1 MYKKGRKKIKRKKS
15 LKKENKSTGIIPVLI
30 VVALISLFSETMR
43 SIPVGAFNANFSNIS
58 YKVPKLNSDILE
70 KKYVNDSLKF
80 DYENTEKA
88 IIRKSLKTKDP
99 FDLDRAIKEKEE
111 ELIIAKI
118 IASNSIFDEEKL
130 KIEEVITKVKEA
142 VPEEEKTE
150 KNIIDVPKVEETIK
164 LAADTKAKSIT
175 INGEETL
182 IPGSSDKNITYMQI
196 LQNPNDLDLNLKYAK
211 QQSDVGNFKQTIA
224 TLERL
229 NMLYPDNLEIK
240 LYLLSV
246 LVSAD
251 SPNKALTV
259 IEEIK
264 NNEDVTAEDLE
275 VVNQI
280 EEEMKAR
287 GAPKRWYIAADFNLG
302 GIQNNNVNSVSKSRR
317 KLSSNALEEFNSAR
331 VDRTYTGTLGLT
343 AVRTL
348 TEKSS
353 LTILPSFTESRQDD
367 ETSDDFQSY
376 SLYLGFDT
384 MFKNQSLS
392 SNISFGKVDYDEDAD
407 SFSLAAG
414 LSGSFAVDRHSF
426 SYGYSFSDARGNM
439 NSSDTTAHNTNAIGH
454 GISLAYGIAIN
465 EIVSSETGLGFSV
478 SEAVDGTN
486 DTATY
491 DFSYR
496 FNFAFPWAYVSL
508 GEALSFNDYYHV
520 DTSVDQNRIRS
531 DYTNTFDIML
541 IKSLGEIFPALDPTN
556 SIELTISYEKLFSE
570 ANIINYDYI
579 SDSFSFGIA
588 KSVQLN
594 K

>member
-1 MYKKGRKKIKRKKS
+1 MGKKRIRKKKYSAKK
-15 LKKENKSTGIIPVLI
+15 NRSTGILPILFI
-30 VVALISLFSETMR
+30 VALLALFSETVR
-43 SIPVGAFNANFSNIS
+43 TIPVGAFSDNFSNIT
-58 YKVPKLNSDILE
+58 YEVPRLNSALLE
-70 KKYVNDSLKF
+70 DKLIQNNNKIKYKATKEEIIIKKKF
-80 DYENTEKA
+80 PNEDE
-88 IIRKSLKTKDP
+88 
-99 FDLDRAIKEKEE
+99 AIKKEE
-111 ELIIAKI
+111 EIIIAKI
-118 IASNSIFDEEKL
+118 INSDFSFNEKKVEIKEVEKKDIIVDTP
-130 KIEEVITKVKEA
+130 KI
-142 VPEEEKTE
+142 
-150 KNIIDVPKVEETIK
+150 EETIK
-164 LAADTKAKSIT
+164 LAAETKTKSIT
-175 INGEETL
+175 INGEKTL

-264 NNEDVTAEDLE
+264 TNEDVTAGDLATVSE
-275 VVNQI
+275 I

-287 GAPKRWYIAADFNLG
+287 GAPKLWYIAANIDLG
-302 GIQNNNVNSVSKSRR
+302 GIQNNNVNSVSKSRQ
-317 KLSSNALEEFNSAR
+317 KMSSNERETMASAMF
-331 VDRTYTGTLGLT
+331 DRTYTGALGLM

-348 TEKSS
+348 SETSS

-376 SLYLGFDT
+376 SLFLGYDT
-384 MFKNQSLS
+384 IFKNQSLS
-392 SNISFGKVDYDEDAD
+392 PYLSLGKTDYDDDAD
-407 SFSLAAG
+407 SFSIAAG
-414 LSGSFAVDRHSF
+414 ISGSFSVGDRHSF
-426 SYGYSFSDARGNM
+426 GYGYTFSDAKGNQ
-439 NSSDTTAHNTNAIGH
+439 NSSDTTAEDTNAIGH
-454 GISLAYGIAIN
+454 GITLSHGLAIN
-465 EIVSSETGLGFSV
+465 EIISAETGLGFSV

-486 DTATY
+486 DVATY

-496 FNFAFPWAYVSL
+496 FNFALPWAYISA

-520 DTSVDQNRIRS
+520 DTSTDSNRIRS

-541 IKSLGEIFPALDPTN
+541 IKALGEILPALDPN
-556 SIELTISYEKLFSE
+556 KEISLTLSYEKLFSE
-570 ANIINYDYI
+570 ANILNYDYI
-579 SDSFSFGIA
+579 SDSVSIGLS
-588 KSVQLN
+588 KSIQLN

>member
-15 LKKENKSTGIIPVLI
+15 LKRENKSTGILPVLF
-30 VVALISLFSETMR
+30 VVALIALFSETMR
-43 SIPVGAFNANFSNIS
+43 TIPVGAYSDNFLNIS
-58 YKVPKLNSDILE
+58 YKVPKLNSEIFE
-70 KKYVNDSLKF
+70 KKFLKNNNKIK
-80 DYENTEKA
+80 YENTKEQA
-88 IIRKSLKTKDP
+88 ALKVEEITNKDK
-99 FDLDRAIKEKEE
+99 LLKEE
-111 ELIIAKI
+111 EMIIAKI
-118 IASNSIFDEEKL
+118 VDTDFSFNEKR
-130 KIEEVITKVKEA
+130 IEIKETVK
-142 VPEEEKTE
+142 KDT
-150 KNIIDVPKVEETIK
+150 IIDAPKVEETIK
-164 LAADTKAKSIT
+164 LAADTKTKSIT

-275 VVNQI
+275 VVSQI

-317 KLSSNALEEFNSAR
+317 KLSSNAMEEFNSAR

-376 SLYLGFDT
+376 NLYLGFDT

-465 EIVSSETGLGFSV
+465 EIVSTETGLGFSV
-478 SEAVDGTN
+478 SEAVEGTN
-486 DTATY
+486 DVATY

-496 FNFAFPWAYVSL
+496 FNFAFPWAYVSV

-520 DTSVDQNRIRS
+520 DTSIDKNRIRS

-541 IKSLGEIFPALDPTN
+541 IKSLGEIFPALDPTS

-588 KSVQLN
+588 KSFHLN

>member
-15 LKKENKSTGIIPVLI
+15 LKRENKSTGILPVLF
-30 VVALISLFSETMR
+30 VVALIALFSETMR
-43 SIPVGAFNANFSNIS
+43 TIPVGAYSDNFLNIS
-58 YKVPKLNSDILE
+58 YKVPKLNSEIFE
-70 KKYVNDSLKF
+70 KKFLKNNNKIK
-80 DYENTEKA
+80 YENTKEQA
-88 IIRKSLKTKDP
+88 ALKVEEITNKDK
-99 FDLDRAIKEKEE
+99 LLKEE
-111 ELIIAKI
+111 EMIIAKI
-118 IASNSIFDEEKL
+118 VDTDFSFNEKR
-130 KIEEVITKVKEA
+130 IEIKETVK
-142 VPEEEKTE
+142 KDT
-150 KNIIDVPKVEETIK
+150 IIDAPKVEETIK
-164 LAADTKAKSIT
+164 LAADTKTKSIT

-275 VVNQI
+275 VVSQI

-317 KLSSNALEEFNSAR
+317 KLSSNAMEEFNSAR

-376 SLYLGFDT
+376 NLYLGFDT

-465 EIVSSETGLGFSV
+465 EIVSTETGLGFSV
-478 SEAVDGTN
+478 SEAVEGTN
-486 DTATY
+486 DVATY

-496 FNFAFPWAYVSL
+496 FNFAFPWAYVSV

-520 DTSVDQNRIRS
+520 DTSIDQNRIRS
-531 DYTNTFDIML
+531 DYTNTFDVML

-579 SDSFSFGIA
+579 SDSFSLGMA
-588 KSVQLN
+588 KSFQLN

>member
-1 MYKKGRKKIKRKKS
+1 MKKRRKLKVKKNS
-15 LKKENKSTGIIPVLI
+15 SAGILSILL

-43 SIPVGAFNANFSNIS
+43 SIPVGAYSENFSKIS
-58 YKVPKLNSDILE
+58 YKVPKLNSNILE
-70 KKYVNDSLKF
+70 KKYLKNNLKIKNNKTMIIEKVKESIIF
-80 DYENTEKA
+80 DE
-88 IIRKSLKTKDP
+88 
-99 FDLDRAIKEKEE
+99 FIKEE
-111 ELIIAKI
+111 ITIAKI
-118 IASNSIFDEEKL
+118 VDNDFSFNEQKVEIKEIIDKKET
-130 KIEEVITKVKEA
+130 TK
-142 VPEEEKTE
+142 TD
-150 KNIIDVPKVEETIK
+150 IIDVPKVEETIK
-164 LAADTKAKSIT
+164 LAAETKTKSIT

-264 NNEDVTAEDLE
+264 NNEDVTAEDLST
-275 VVNQI
+275 VNEI

-287 GAPKRWYIAADFNLG
+287 GAPKLWYIAANIDLG
-302 GIQNNNVNSVSKSRR
+302 GIQNNNVNSVSKTRLKMSSDSREPF
-317 KLSSNALEEFNSAR
+317 ASAM
-331 VDRTYTGTLGLT
+331 VDRTYTGGLGLM

-348 TEKSS
+348 SETSS

-367 ETSDDFQSY
+367 ENSDDFQGY
-376 SLYLGFDT
+376 SLFLGYDT
-384 MFKNQSLS
+384 IYKNQSLS
-392 SNISFGKVDYDEDAD
+392 PYLSLGKTDYDDDAD

-414 LSGSFAVDRHSF
+414 LSGSFSIGDRHSF
-426 SYGYSFSDARGNM
+426 GYGYSFSDAKGNQ
-439 NSSDTTAHNTNAIGH
+439 NSTDTTADDTNAIGH
-454 GISLAYGIAIN
+454 GISLSHGLAIN
-465 EIVSSETGLGFSV
+465 EIVSSEIGLGFSV

-486 DTATY
+486 DVATY

-496 FNFAFPWAYVSL
+496 FNFALPWAYISV

-520 DTSVDQNRIRS
+520 DTSVDSNRIRS
-531 DYTNTFDIML
+531 DYTNTFDIMA
-541 IKSLGEIFPALDPTN
+541 IKALGEIFPALDPN
-556 SIELTISYEKLFSE
+556 KEISLTISYEKLFSE

-579 SDSFSFGIA
+579 SDSVSFGLS
-588 KSVQLN
+588 KSIHLN

>member
-1 MYKKGRKKIKRKKS
+1 MGKKRIRRKKYSAKK
-15 LKKENKSTGIIPVLI
+15 NRSTGILPILFI
-30 VVALISLFSETMR
+30 VALLALFSETVR
-43 SIPVGAFNANFSNIS
+43 TIPVGAFSDNFSNIT
-58 YKVPKLNSDILE
+58 YEVPRLNSALLE
-70 KKYVNDSLKF
+70 DKLIQNNNKIKY
-80 DYENTEKA
+80 KA
-88 IIRKSLKTKDP
+88 TKEEIIIKTKFPNEDE
-99 FDLDRAIKEKEE
+99 AIKKEE
-111 ELIIAKI
+111 EIIIAKI
-118 IASNSIFDEEKL
+118 INSDFSFNEKKVEIKEVEKKDIIVDTP
-130 KIEEVITKVKEA
+130 KI
-142 VPEEEKTE
+142 
-150 KNIIDVPKVEETIK
+150 EETIK
-164 LAADTKAKSIT
+164 LAAETKTKSIT
-175 INGEETL
+175 INGEKTL

-264 NNEDVTAEDLE
+264 TNEDVTAEDLATVSE
-275 VVNQI
+275 I

-287 GAPKRWYIAADFNLG
+287 GAPKLWYIAANIDLG
-302 GIQNNNVNSVSKSRR
+302 GIQNNNVNSVSKSRQ
-317 KLSSNALEEFNSAR
+317 KMSSNERDTMASAMF
-331 VDRTYTGTLGLT
+331 DRTYTGALGLM

-348 TEKSS
+348 SETSS

-376 SLYLGFDT
+376 SLFLGYDT
-384 MFKNQSLS
+384 IFKNQSLS
-392 SNISFGKVDYDEDAD
+392 PYLSLGKTDYDEDAD

-414 LSGSFAVDRHSF
+414 ISGSFSVGDRHSF
-426 SYGYSFSDARGNM
+426 GYGYTFSDAKGNQ
-439 NSSDTTAHNTNAIGH
+439 NSEDTTARSTNAIGH
-454 GISLAYGIAIN
+454 GITLSHGLAIN
-465 EIVSSETGLGFSV
+465 EIISAETGLGFSV

-486 DTATY
+486 DVATY

-496 FNFAFPWAYVSL
+496 FNFALPWAYISA

-520 DTSVDQNRIRS
+520 DTSTDSNRIRS
-531 DYTNTFDIML
+531 DYTNTFDIMM
-541 IKSLGEIFPALDPTN
+541 IKALGEILPALDPN
-556 SIELTISYEKLFSE
+556 KEISLTISYEKLFSE
-570 ANIINYDYI
+570 ANILNYDYI
-579 SDSFSFGIA
+579 SDSVSIGLS
-588 KSVQLN
+588 KSIQLN

>member
-1 MYKKGRKKIKRKKS
+1 M
-15 LKKENKSTGIIPVLI
+15 L
-30 VVALISLFSETMR
+30 VVALISLFSETIR
-43 SIPVGAFNANFSNIS
+43 SIPVGAFSDNFSNIS
-58 YKVPKLNSDILE
+58 YKVPKLNSDVFE
-70 KKYVNDSLKF
+70 KKYINDSLKF
-80 DYENTEKA
+80 DYVTTEKA
-88 IIRKSLKTKDP
+88 NIHKTKDP

-118 IASNSIFDEEKL
+118 IVSNSSFGEEKL
-130 KIEEVITKVKEA
+130 KIKEILTVDKEA
-142 VPEEEKTE
+142 VAIEKEEKTE

-164 LAADTKAKSIT
+164 LAAETKTKSIT

-259 IEEIK
+259 IEQIK
-264 NNEDVTAEDLE
+264 SNEDVTAEDLE
-275 VVNQI
+275 TVSQI

-287 GAPKRWYIAADFNLG
+287 GAPKLWYIAAGIDLG

-317 KLSSNALEEFNSAR
+317 KLSSNAMEEFNSAR
-331 VDRTYTGTLGLT
+331 VDRTYTAGLGLT

-348 TEKSS
+348 SETSS

-376 SLYLGFDT
+376 SLFLGFDT

-392 SNISFGKVDYDEDAD
+392 TYLSLGKTDYDEDAD
-407 SFSLAAG
+407 SFSAALG
-414 LSGSFAVDRHSF
+414 FSGSFTAGERHTF
-426 SYGYSFSDARGNM
+426 GYGYTFSDAKGNT
-439 NSSDTTAHNTNAIGH
+439 NSEDATAHNTNAIGH
-454 GISLAYGIAIN
+454 GITLSHGIAIN
-465 EIVSSETGLGFSV
+465 EIVSAETGLGFSV

-486 DTATY
+486 DLATY

-496 FNFAFPWAYVSL
+496 FNFAFPWAYLSV

-520 DTSVDQNRIRS
+520 DTSIDKNRIRS

-541 IKSLGEIFPALDPTN
+541 IKALGEIIPALDPN
-556 SIELTISYEKLFSE
+556 KEISLTISYEKLFSE

-579 SDSFSFGIA
+579 SDSVSIGLS
-588 KSVQLN
+588 KSIHLN

>member
-1 MYKKGRKKIKRKKS
+1 MKKRRKRKV
-15 LKKENKSTGIIPVLI
+15 KKNSSTGVLTI
-30 VVALISLFSETMR
+30 LLVVALISLFSETIR
-43 SIPVGAFNANFSNIS
+43 SIPVGAYSENFSKIS
-58 YKVPKLNSDILE
+58 YKVPKLNSNILE
-70 KKYVNDSLKF
+70 KKYLKNNLKIKNNETMIIEKVKESIIF
-80 DYENTEKA
+80 DE
-88 IIRKSLKTKDP
+88 
-99 FDLDRAIKEKEE
+99 FIKEE
-111 ELIIAKI
+111 ITIAKI
-118 IASNSIFDEEKL
+118 VDNDFSFNEQKVEIKEIIDKKET
-130 KIEEVITKVKEA
+130 TK
-142 VPEEEKTE
+142 TD
-150 KNIIDVPKVEETIK
+150 IIDVPKVEETIK
-164 LAADTKAKSIT
+164 LAAETKTKSIT

-264 NNEDVTAEDLE
+264 NNEDVTAEDLAT
-275 VVNQI
+275 VNEI

-287 GAPKRWYIAADFNLG
+287 GAPKLWYIAANIDLG
-302 GIQNNNVNSVSKSRR
+302 GIQNNNVNSVSKTRLKMSSDSREPF
-317 KLSSNALEEFNSAR
+317 ASAM
-331 VDRTYTGTLGLT
+331 VDRTYTGGLGLM

-348 TEKSS
+348 SETSS

-367 ETSDDFQSY
+367 ENSDDFQGY
-376 SLYLGFDT
+376 SLFLGYDT
-384 MFKNQSLS
+384 IYKNQSLS
-392 SNISFGKVDYDEDAD
+392 PYLSLGKTDYDDDAD

-414 LSGSFAVDRHSF
+414 LSGSFSIGDRHSF
-426 SYGYSFSDARGNM
+426 GYGYSFSNAKGNQ
-439 NSSDTTAHNTNAIGH
+439 NSTDTTADDTNAIGH
-454 GISLAYGIAIN
+454 GISLSHGLAIN
-465 EIVSSETGLGFSV
+465 EIVSSEIGLGFSV

-486 DTATY
+486 DVATY
-491 DFSYR
+491 DFNYR
-496 FNFAFPWAYVSL
+496 FNFALPWAYISV

-520 DTSVDQNRIRS
+520 DTSVDSNRIRS
-531 DYTNTFDIML
+531 DYTNTFDIMA
-541 IKSLGEIFPALDPTN
+541 IKALGEIFPALDPN
-556 SIELTISYEKLFSE
+556 KQISLTISYEKLFSE

-579 SDSFSFGIA
+579 SDSISIGIS
-588 KSVQLN
+588 KSIHLN

>member
-15 LKKENKSTGIIPVLI
+15 LKRENKSTGILPVLF
-30 VVALISLFSETMR
+30 VVALIALFSETMR
-43 SIPVGAFNANFSNIS
+43 TIPVGAYSDNFLNIS
-58 YKVPKLNSDILE
+58 YKVPKLNSEVFE
-70 KKYVNDSLKF
+70 KKFLKNNNKIK
-80 DYENTEKA
+80 YENTKEQA
-88 IIRKSLKTKDP
+88 ALKVEEITNKDK
-99 FDLDRAIKEKEE
+99 LLKEE
-111 ELIIAKI
+111 EMIIAKI
-118 IASNSIFDEEKL
+118 VDTDFSFNEKR
-130 KIEEVITKVKEA
+130 IEIKETVK
-142 VPEEEKTE
+142 KDT
-150 KNIIDVPKVEETIK
+150 IIDAPKVEETIK
-164 LAADTKAKSIT
+164 LAADTKTKSIT

-275 VVNQI
+275 VVSQI

-317 KLSSNALEEFNSAR
+317 KLSSNAMEEFNSAR

-376 SLYLGFDT
+376 NLYLGFDT

-465 EIVSSETGLGFSV
+465 EIVSTETGLGFSV
-478 SEAVDGTN
+478 SEAVEGTN
-486 DTATY
+486 DVATY

-496 FNFAFPWAYVSL
+496 FNFAFPWAYVSV

-520 DTSVDQNRIRS
+520 DTSIDQNRIRS
-531 DYTNTFDIML
+531 DYTNTFDVML

-588 KSVQLN
+588 KSFHLN

>member
-1 MYKKGRKKIKRKKS
+1 MRKKRIKRNKYSAKK
-15 LKKENKSTGIIPVLI
+15 NRSTGILPVLFI
-30 VVALISLFSETMR
+30 VALLSLFSETVR
-43 SIPVGAFNANFSNIS
+43 TIPVGAFSENFSNIS
-58 YKVPKLNSDILE
+58 YKVPKLNSELLE
-70 KKYVNDSLKF
+70 KKLIKYSNKIEYKTTIEEINF
-80 DYENTEKA
+80 KTEE
-88 IIRKSLKTKDP
+88 LTTQNN
-99 FDLDRAIKEKEE
+99 LIKKEE
-111 ELIIAKI
+111 EVIIAKLIDSDFSFNEKKVEIKETVKKDI
-118 IASNSIFDEEKL
+118 IVDAP
-130 KIEEVITKVKEA
+130 KI
-142 VPEEEKTE
+142 
-150 KNIIDVPKVEETIK
+150 EETIK
-164 LAADTKAKSIT
+164 LAADTKTKSII

-264 NNEDVTAEDLE
+264 TSEDVTAEDL
-275 VVNQI
+275 VIVNEI
-280 EEEMKAR
+280 EKEMKAR
-287 GAPKRWYIAADFNLG
+287 GAPKLWYIAADFNIG
-302 GIQNNNVNSVSKSRR
+302 GIQNNNVNAVSKSRQ
-317 KLSSNALEEFNSAR
+317 KMTSNSREAFASAMF
-331 VDRTYTGTLGLT
+331 DRTYSGSLGFT

-348 TEKSS
+348 SETSS
-353 LTILPSFTESRQDD
+353 FTILPSFLESRQDD

-384 MFKNQSLS
+384 LFKNQSLS
-392 SNISFGKVDYDEDAD
+392 SNISVGKVDYDEDAD
-407 SFSLAAG
+407 SFSIAAG
-414 LSGSFAVDRHSF
+414 LSGSFIVDRHTF
-426 SYGYSFSDARGNM
+426 GYGYSFSSAKGNQ
-439 NSSDTTAHNTNAIGH
+439 NSEDTTARATNAIGH
-454 GISLAYGIAIN
+454 GVSLSHGLAIN
-465 EIVSSETGLGFSV
+465 ETISAETGLGFSV

-496 FNFAFPWAYVSL
+496 FNFNLPWAYISI
-508 GEALSFNDYYHV
+508 GEALSFNDYYHI
-520 DTSVDQNRIRS
+520 DTSVDSNNIRS
-531 DYTNTFDIML
+531 DYTNTFDIMM
-541 IKSLGEIFPALDPTN
+541 IKSVGEIFPALDPNNT
-556 SIELTISYEKLFSE
+556 IEFTLSYEKLFSE

-579 SDSFSFGIA
+579 SDSVSIGFA

>member
-1 MYKKGRKKIKRKKS
+1 MKKRRKRKV
-15 LKKENKSTGIIPVLI
+15 KKNSSTGVLTI
-30 VVALISLFSETMR
+30 LLVVALISLFSETMR
-43 SIPVGAFNANFSNIS
+43 SIPVGAYSENFSKIS
-58 YKVPKLNSDILE
+58 YKVPKLNSNILE
-70 KKYVNDSLKF
+70 KKYLKNNLKIKNNETMIIEKVKESIIF
-80 DYENTEKA
+80 DE
-88 IIRKSLKTKDP
+88 
-99 FDLDRAIKEKEE
+99 FIKEE
-111 ELIIAKI
+111 ITIAKI
-118 IASNSIFDEEKL
+118 VDNDFSFNEQKVEIKEIIDKKET
-130 KIEEVITKVKEA
+130 TK
-142 VPEEEKTE
+142 TD
-150 KNIIDVPKVEETIK
+150 IIDVPKVEETIK
-164 LAADTKAKSIT
+164 LAAETKTKSIT

-264 NNEDVTAEDLE
+264 NNEDVTAEDLDT
-275 VVNQI
+275 VNEI

-287 GAPKRWYIAADFNLG
+287 GAPKLWYIAANIDLG
-302 GIQNNNVNSVSKSRR
+302 GIQNNNVNSVSKTRLKMSSDSREPF
-317 KLSSNALEEFNSAR
+317 ASAM
-331 VDRTYTGTLGLT
+331 VDRTYTGGLGLM

-348 TEKSS
+348 SETSS

-367 ETSDDFQSY
+367 ENSDDFQGY
-376 SLYLGFDT
+376 SLFLGYDT
-384 MFKNQSLS
+384 IYKNQSLS
-392 SNISFGKVDYDEDAD
+392 PYLSLGKTDYDDDAD

-414 LSGSFAVDRHSF
+414 LSGSFSIGDRHSF
-426 SYGYSFSDARGNM
+426 GYGYSFSNAKGNQ
-439 NSSDTTAHNTNAIGH
+439 NSTDTTADDTNAIGH
-454 GISLAYGIAIN
+454 GISLSHGLAIN
-465 EIVSSETGLGFSV
+465 EIVSSEIGLGFSV

-486 DTATY
+486 DVATY
-491 DFSYR
+491 DFNYR
-496 FNFAFPWAYVSL
+496 FNFALPWAYISV

-520 DTSVDQNRIRS
+520 DTSVDSNRIRS
-531 DYTNTFDIML
+531 DYTNTFDIMA
-541 IKSLGEIFPALDPTN
+541 IKALGEIFPALDPN
-556 SIELTISYEKLFSE
+556 KQISLTISYEKLFSE

-579 SDSFSFGIA
+579 SDSISLGIS
-588 KSVQLN
+588 KSIHLN

>member
-1 MYKKGRKKIKRKKS
+1 MGKKRIRKKKYSAKK
-15 LKKENKSTGIIPVLI
+15 NRSTGILPILFI
-30 VVALISLFSETMR
+30 VALLALFSETVR
-43 SIPVGAFNANFSNIS
+43 TIPVGAFSDNFSNIT
-58 YKVPKLNSDILE
+58 YEVPRLNSALLE
-70 KKYVNDSLKF
+70 NKLIKNNNKIKYKSTKEEIIIKKKF
-80 DYENTEKA
+80 PNEDE
-88 IIRKSLKTKDP
+88 
-99 FDLDRAIKEKEE
+99 AIKKEE
-111 ELIIAKI
+111 EIIIAKI
-118 IASNSIFDEEKL
+118 INSDFSFNEKKVEIKEVEKKDIIVDTP
-130 KIEEVITKVKEA
+130 KI
-142 VPEEEKTE
+142 
-150 KNIIDVPKVEETIK
+150 EETIK
-164 LAADTKAKSIT
+164 LAAETKTKSIT
-175 INGEETL
+175 INGEKTL

-264 NNEDVTAEDLE
+264 TNEDVTAGDLATVSE
-275 VVNQI
+275 I

-287 GAPKRWYIAADFNLG
+287 GAPKLWYIAANIDLG
-302 GIQNNNVNSVSKSRR
+302 GIQNNNVNSVSKSRQ
-317 KLSSNALEEFNSAR
+317 KMSSNERETMASAMF
-331 VDRTYTGTLGLT
+331 DRTYTGALGLM

-348 TEKSS
+348 SETSS

-376 SLYLGFDT
+376 SLFLGYDT
-384 MFKNQSLS
+384 IYKNQSLS
-392 SNISFGKVDYDEDAD
+392 PYLSLGKTDYDDDAD
-407 SFSLAAG
+407 SFSIAAG
-414 LSGSFAVDRHSF
+414 ISGSFSVGDRHSF
-426 SYGYSFSDARGNM
+426 GYGYTFSDAKGNQ
-439 NSSDTTAHNTNAIGH
+439 NSSDTTAEDTNAIGH
-454 GISLAYGIAIN
+454 GITLSHGLAIN
-465 EIVSSETGLGFSV
+465 EIISAETGLGFSV

-486 DTATY
+486 DVATY

-496 FNFAFPWAYVSL
+496 FNFALPWAYISA

-520 DTSVDQNRIRS
+520 DKSTDSNRIRS

-541 IKSLGEIFPALDPTN
+541 IKALGEIIPALDPN
-556 SIELTISYEKLFSE
+556 KEISLTLSYEKLFSE
-570 ANIINYDYI
+570 ANILNYDYI
-579 SDSFSFGIA
+579 SDSVSIGLS
-588 KSVQLN
+588 KSIQLN

>member
-1 MYKKGRKKIKRKKS
+1 MYKKGRKRIKRKKS
-15 LKKENKSTGIIPVLI
+15 LKKTNRSTGILPVLF

-43 SIPVGAFNANFSNIS
+43 TIPVGAYSDNFLNIS
-58 YKVPKLNSDILE
+58 YKVPKLNSKIFEE
-70 KKYVNDSLKF
+70 KFLKNNNKNKYTKVQAALKV
-80 DYENTEKA
+80 EEIPN
-88 IIRKSLKTKDP
+88 KDK
-99 FDLDRAIKEKEE
+99 LLKEKEE
-111 ELIIAKI
+111 IIIAKI
-118 IASNSIFDEEKL
+118 VDTDFSFNEEK
-130 KIEEVITKVKEA
+130 IEIKETVKKDTIVDA
-142 VPEEEKTE
+142 
-150 KNIIDVPKVEETIK
+150 PKVEETIK
-164 LAADTKAKSIT
+164 LAADTKTKSIT

-317 KLSSNALEEFNSAR
+317 KLSSNAMEEFNSAR

-426 SYGYSFSDARGNM
+426 SYGYSFSDAKGNM

-496 FNFAFPWAYVSL
+496 FNFAFPWAYVSV

-520 DTSVDQNRIRS
+520 DTSIDENRIRS

>member
-1 MYKKGRKKIKRKKS
+1 MKKRRKLKVKKNS
-15 LKKENKSTGIIPVLI
+15 SAGILSILL

-43 SIPVGAFNANFSNIS
+43 SIPVGAYSENFSKIS
-58 YKVPKLNSDILE
+58 YKVPKLNSNILE
-70 KKYVNDSLKF
+70 KKYLKNNLKIKNNETMIIEKVKESIIF
-80 DYENTEKA
+80 DE
-88 IIRKSLKTKDP
+88 
-99 FDLDRAIKEKEE
+99 FIKEE
-111 ELIIAKI
+111 ITIAKI
-118 IASNSIFDEEKL
+118 VDNDFSFNEQKVEIKEIIDKKET
-130 KIEEVITKVKEA
+130 TK
-142 VPEEEKTE
+142 TD
-150 KNIIDVPKVEETIK
+150 IIDVPKVEETIK
-164 LAADTKAKSIT
+164 LAAETKTKSIT

-264 NNEDVTAEDLE
+264 NNEDVTAEDLST
-275 VVNQI
+275 VNEI

-287 GAPKRWYIAADFNLG
+287 GAPKLWYIAANIDLG
-302 GIQNNNVNSVSKSRR
+302 GIQNNNVNSVSKTRLKMSSDSREPF
-317 KLSSNALEEFNSAR
+317 ASAM
-331 VDRTYTGTLGLT
+331 VDRTYTGGLGLM

-348 TEKSS
+348 SETSS

-367 ETSDDFQSY
+367 ENSDDFQGY
-376 SLYLGFDT
+376 SLFLGYDT
-384 MFKNQSLS
+384 IYKNQSLS
-392 SNISFGKVDYDEDAD
+392 PYLSLGKTDYDDDAD

-414 LSGSFAVDRHSF
+414 LSGSFSIGDRHSF
-426 SYGYSFSDARGNM
+426 GYGYSFSNAKGNQ
-439 NSSDTTAHNTNAIGH
+439 NSTDTTADDTNAIGH
-454 GISLAYGIAIN
+454 GISLSHGLAIN
-465 EIVSSETGLGFSV
+465 EIVSSEIGLGFSV

-486 DTATY
+486 DVATY

-496 FNFAFPWAYVSL
+496 FNFALPWAYISV

-520 DTSVDQNRIRS
+520 DTSVDSNRIRS
-531 DYTNTFDIML
+531 DYTNTFDIMA
-541 IKSLGEIFPALDPTN
+541 IKALGEIFPALDPN
-556 SIELTISYEKLFSE
+556 KEISLTISYEKLFSE

-579 SDSFSFGIA
+579 SDSVSFGLS
-588 KSVQLN
+588 KSIHLN

>member
-1 MYKKGRKKIKRKKS
+1 MKKRRKLKVKKNS
-15 LKKENKSTGIIPVLI
+15 SAGILSILL

-43 SIPVGAFNANFSNIS
+43 SIPVGAYSENFSKIS
-58 YKVPKLNSDILE
+58 YKVPKLNSNILE
-70 KKYVNDSLKF
+70 KKYLKNNLKIKNNETMIIEKVKESIIF
-80 DYENTEKA
+80 DE
-88 IIRKSLKTKDP
+88 
-99 FDLDRAIKEKEE
+99 FIKEE
-111 ELIIAKI
+111 ITIAKI
-118 IASNSIFDEEKL
+118 VDNDFSFNEQKVEIKEIIDKKET
-130 KIEEVITKVKEA
+130 TK
-142 VPEEEKTE
+142 TD
-150 KNIIDVPKVEETIK
+150 IIDVPKVEETIK
-164 LAADTKAKSIT
+164 LAAETKTKSIT

-264 NNEDVTAEDLE
+264 NNEDVTAEDLAT
-275 VVNQI
+275 VNEI

-287 GAPKRWYIAADFNLG
+287 GAPKLWYIAANIDLG
-302 GIQNNNVNSVSKSRR
+302 GIQNNNVNSVSKTRLKMSSDSREPF
-317 KLSSNALEEFNSAR
+317 ASAM
-331 VDRTYTGTLGLT
+331 VDRTYTGGLGLM

-348 TEKSS
+348 SETSS

-367 ETSDDFQSY
+367 ENSDDFQGY
-376 SLYLGFDT
+376 SLFLGYDT
-384 MFKNQSLS
+384 IYKNQSLS
-392 SNISFGKVDYDEDAD
+392 PYLSLGKTDYDDDAD

-414 LSGSFAVDRHSF
+414 LSGSFSIGDRHSF
-426 SYGYSFSDARGNM
+426 GYGYSFSNAKGNQ
-439 NSSDTTAHNTNAIGH
+439 NSTDTTADDTNAIGH
-454 GISLAYGIAIN
+454 GISLSHGLAIN
-465 EIVSSETGLGFSV
+465 EIVSSEIGLGFSV

-486 DTATY
+486 DVATY

-496 FNFAFPWAYVSL
+496 FNFALPWAYISV

-520 DTSVDQNRIRS
+520 DTSVDSNRIRS
-531 DYTNTFDIML
+531 DYTNTFDIMA
-541 IKSLGEIFPALDPTN
+541 IKALGEIFPALDPN
-556 SIELTISYEKLFSE
+556 KEISLTISYEKLFSE

-579 SDSFSFGIA
+579 SDSVSFGLS
-588 KSVQLN
+588 KSIHLN

>member
-15 LKKENKSTGIIPVLI
+15 LKRENKSTGILPVLF
-30 VVALISLFSETMR
+30 VVALIALFSETMR
-43 SIPVGAFNANFSNIS
+43 TIPVGAYSDNFLNIS
-58 YKVPKLNSDILE
+58 YKVPKLNSEIFE
-70 KKYVNDSLKF
+70 KKFLKNNNKIK
-80 DYENTEKA
+80 YENTKEQA
-88 IIRKSLKTKDP
+88 ALKVEEITNKDK
-99 FDLDRAIKEKEE
+99 LLKEE
-111 ELIIAKI
+111 EMIIAKI
-118 IASNSIFDEEKL
+118 VDTDFSFNEKR
-130 KIEEVITKVKEA
+130 IEIKETVK
-142 VPEEEKTE
+142 KDT
-150 KNIIDVPKVEETIK
+150 IIDAPKVEETIK
-164 LAADTKAKSIT
+164 LAADTKTKSIT

-275 VVNQI
+275 VVSQI

-317 KLSSNALEEFNSAR
+317 KLSSNAMEEFNSAR

-376 SLYLGFDT
+376 NLYLGFDT

-439 NSSDTTAHNTNAIGH
+439 NSEDTTAHNTNAIGH

-486 DTATY
+486 DVATY

-496 FNFAFPWAYVSL
+496 FNFAFPWAYVSV

-520 DTSVDQNRIRS
+520 DTSIDQNRIRS
-531 DYTNTFDIML
+531 DYTNTFDVML

-588 KSVQLN
+588 KSFHLN

>member
-1 MYKKGRKKIKRKKS
+1 MYKKGRKKIKRKKP
-15 LKKENKSTGIIPVLI
+15 LKRENKSTGILPVLF

-43 SIPVGAFNANFSNIS
+43 TIPVGAYSDNFLNIS
-58 YKVPKLNSDILE
+58 YKVPKLNSEVFE
-70 KKYVNDSLKF
+70 KKFLKNNNKIKH
-80 DYENTEKA
+80 ENTKEQA
-88 IIRKSLKTKDP
+88 VLKVEEITNKDK
-99 FDLDRAIKEKEE
+99 LLKEE
-111 ELIIAKI
+111 EMIVAKI
-118 IASNSIFDEEKL
+118 IDTDFSFNEKR
-130 KIEEVITKVKEA
+130 IEIKETVK
-142 VPEEEKTE
+142 KDT
-150 KNIIDVPKVEETIK
+150 IIDSTKVEETIK
-164 LAADTKAKSIT
+164 LAADTKTKSIT

-182 IPGSSDKNITYMQI
+182 IPGSADKNITYMQI

-211 QQSDVGNFKQTIA
+211 QQSDVGNFKQTIS

-259 IEEIK
+259 IDEIK

-392 SNISFGKVDYDEDAD
+392 SNVSFGKVDYDEDAD

-426 SYGYSFSDARGNM
+426 SYGYSYSDAKGNM
-439 NSSDTTAHNTNAIGH
+439 NSEDATAHNTNAIGH

-465 EIVSSETGLGFSV
+465 EIVSAETGLGFSV

-486 DTATY
+486 DLATY

-496 FNFAFPWAYVSL
+496 FNFAFPWAYVSV

-520 DTSVDQNRIRS
+520 DTSIDQNRIRS
-531 DYTNTFDIML
+531 DYTNTFDVML
-541 IKSLGEIFPALDPTN
+541 IKSLGEFFPALDPTN
-556 SIELTISYEKLFSE
+556 SIELTFSYEKLFSE

-579 SDSFSFGIA
+579 SDSLSFGIA
-588 KSVQLN
+588 KSIQLN

>member
-1 MYKKGRKKIKRKKS
+1 MYKKTKHRFKRKKL
-15 LKKENKSTGIIPVLI
+15 LKKDNKSNGIIPVLLI
-30 VVALISLFSETMR
+30 VALISLFSETMR
-43 SIPVGAFNANFSNIS
+43 SIPVGAFSDNFSNIS
-58 YKVPKLNSDILE
+58 YKVPKLNSDVLE
-70 KKYVNDSLKF
+70 KKYINDSLKF
-80 DYENTEKA
+80 DYVTTEKA
-88 IIRKSLKTKDP
+88 NIHKTKDP

-118 IASNSIFDEEKL
+118 IVSNSSFGEEKL
-130 KIEEVITKVKEA
+130 KIKEILTVDKEA
-142 VPEEEKTE
+142 VAIEKEEKTE

-164 LAADTKAKSIT
+164 LAAETKTKSIT

-259 IEEIK
+259 IEDIK
-264 NNEDVTAEDLE
+264 SNEDVTAEDLT

-287 GAPKRWYIAADFNLG
+287 GAPKVWYIAANIDAG
-302 GIQNNNVNSVSKSRR
+302 GIQNNNVGAVSKTR
-317 KLSSNALEEFNSAR
+317 KKISSNELDEFASAMF
-331 VDRTYTGTLGLT
+331 DRTYTGTLGLT
-343 AVRTL
+343 AVRALSET
-348 TEKSS
+348 SS

-384 MFKNQSLS
+384 MVNNQSLNS
-392 SNISFGKVDYDEDAD
+392 YLSLGKTDYDEDAD

-414 LSGSFAVDRHSF
+414 LSGSFSEDRHTF
-426 SYGYSFSDARGNM
+426 SDGYSFSDARGNQ
-439 NSSDTTAHNTNAIGH
+439 NSEDTTARDTNAIGH
-454 GISLAYGIAIN
+454 GVSLGHGMPIN
-465 EIVSSETGLGFSV
+465 EIVSTETGLGFSV

-486 DTATY
+486 DVATY
-491 DFSYR
+491 DFNYR
-496 FNFAFPWAYVSL
+496 FIFAF
-508 GEALSFNDYYHV
+508 F
-520 DTSVDQNRIRS
+520 
-531 DYTNTFDIML
+531 
-541 IKSLGEIFPALDPTN
+541 
-556 SIELTISYEKLFSE
+556 
-570 ANIINYDYI
+570 
-579 SDSFSFGIA
+579 
-588 KSVQLN
+588 
-594 K
+594 

>member
-1 MYKKGRKKIKRKKS
+1 MKKRRKLKVKKNS
-15 LKKENKSTGIIPVLI
+15 SAGILSILL

-43 SIPVGAFNANFSNIS
+43 SIPVGAYSENFSKIS
-58 YKVPKLNSDILE
+58 YKVPKLNSNILE
-70 KKYVNDSLKF
+70 KKYLKNNLKIKNNETMIIEKVKESIIF
-80 DYENTEKA
+80 DE
-88 IIRKSLKTKDP
+88 
-99 FDLDRAIKEKEE
+99 FIKEE
-111 ELIIAKI
+111 ITIAKI
-118 IASNSIFDEEKL
+118 VDNDFSFNEQKVEIKEIIDKKET
-130 KIEEVITKVKEA
+130 TK
-142 VPEEEKTE
+142 TD
-150 KNIIDVPKVEETIK
+150 IIDVPKVEETIK
-164 LAADTKAKSIT
+164 LAAETKTKSIT

-259 IEEIK
+259 IEQIK
-264 NNEDVTAEDLE
+264 SNEDVTAEDLE
-275 VVNQI
+275 TVSQI

-287 GAPKRWYIAADFNLG
+287 GAPKLWYIAAGIDLG

-317 KLSSNALEEFNSAR
+317 KLSSNAMEEFNSAR
-331 VDRTYTGTLGLT
+331 VDRTYTAGLGLT

-348 TEKSS
+348 SETSS

-376 SLYLGFDT
+376 SLFLGFDT

-392 SNISFGKVDYDEDAD
+392 TYLSLGKTDYDEDAD
-407 SFSLAAG
+407 SFSAALG
-414 LSGSFAVDRHSF
+414 FSGSFTAGERHTF
-426 SYGYSFSDARGNM
+426 GYGYTFSDAKGNM
-439 NSSDTTAHNTNAIGH
+439 NSEDATAHNTNAIGH
-454 GISLAYGIAIN
+454 GITLSHGIAIN
-465 EIVSSETGLGFSV
+465 EIVSAETGLGFSV

-486 DTATY
+486 DLATY

-496 FNFAFPWAYVSL
+496 FNFAFPWAYLSV

-520 DTSVDQNRIRS
+520 DTSIDQNRIRS

-541 IKSLGEIFPALDPTN
+541 IKALGEIIPALDPN
-556 SIELTISYEKLFSE
+556 KEISLTISYEKLFSE

-579 SDSFSFGIA
+579 SDSVSIGLS
-588 KSVQLN
+588 KSIHLN

>member
-1 MYKKGRKKIKRKKS
+1 MYKRTKHRIKRKKS
-15 LKKENKSTGIIPVLI
+15 LTKESKSGGILPVLLI
-30 VVALISLFSETMR
+30 VALISLFSETMR
-43 SIPVGAFNANFSNIS
+43 SIPVGAFSDNFSNIS
-58 YKVPKLNSDILE
+58 YKVPKLNSDVLE
-70 KKYVNDSLKF
+70 KKYINDSLKF
-80 DYENTEKA
+80 DYVTTEKA
-88 IIRKSLKTKDP
+88 NIHKTKDP

-118 IASNSIFDEEKL
+118 IVSNSSFGEEKL
-130 KIEEVITKVKEA
+130 KIKEILTVDKEA
-142 VPEEEKTE
+142 VAIEKEEKTE

-164 LAADTKAKSIT
+164 LAAETKTKSIT

-259 IEEIK
+259 IEDIK
-264 NNEDVTAEDLE
+264 SNEDVTAEDLT

-287 GAPKRWYIAADFNLG
+287 GAPKVWYIAANIDAG
-302 GIQNNNVNSVSKSRR
+302 GIQNNNVGAVSKTR
-317 KLSSNALEEFNSAR
+317 KKISSNELDEFASAMF
-331 VDRTYTGTLGLT
+331 DRTYTGTLGLT
-343 AVRTL
+343 AVRALSET
-348 TEKSS
+348 SS

-384 MFKNQSLS
+384 MVNNQSLNS
-392 SNISFGKVDYDEDAD
+392 YLSLGKTDYDEDAD

-414 LSGSFAVDRHSF
+414 LSGSFSADRHTF
-426 SYGYSFSDARGNM
+426 SYGYSFSDARGNQ
-439 NSSDTTAHNTNAIGH
+439 NSEDTTARDTNAIGH
-454 GISLAYGIAIN
+454 GVSLGHGMPIN
-465 EIVSSETGLGFSV
+465 EIVSTETGLGFSV

-486 DTATY
+486 DVATY

-496 FNFAFPWAYVSL
+496 FNFAFPWAYISV

-520 DTSVDQNRIRS
+520 DVSLDQNRIRS

-541 IKSLGEIFPALDPTN
+541 IKTVGEIIPFLDPSN
-556 SIELTISYEKLFSE
+556 SLEFTLSYEKLFSE
-570 ANIINYDYI
+570 ANIINYDYV
-579 SDSFSFGIA
+579 SDSVSIA
-588 KSVQLN
+588 LSKSIHLN

>member
-1 MYKKGRKKIKRKKS
+1 MNKKWKKRIKRKKS
-15 LKKENKSTGIIPVLI
+15 LKKENKSTGILPVLFI
-30 VVALISLFSETMR
+30 VALISLFSETMR
-43 SIPVGAFNANFSNIS
+43 SIPVGAFSDNFSNIS
-58 YKVPKLNSDILE
+58 YKVPKLNSEIFE
-70 KKYVNDSLKF
+70 KKFIKNNSKIKYKNTKEQAVLKV
-80 DYENTEKA
+80 EEITN
-88 IIRKSLKTKDP
+88 KDK
-99 FDLDRAIKEKEE
+99 LLKEE
-111 ELIIAKI
+111 EMIIAKI
-118 IASNSIFDEEKL
+118 IDNDFSFNEER
-130 KIEEVITKVKEA
+130 IEIKETVK
-142 VPEEEKTE
+142 KDI
-150 KNIIDVPKVEETIK
+150 IIDAPKVEETIK
-164 LAADTKAKSIT
+164 LAADTKAKSII

-317 KLSSNALEEFNSAR
+317 KLSSNAMEEFNSAR

-392 SNISFGKVDYDEDAD
+392 SNFSFGKVDYDEDAD

-496 FNFAFPWAYVSL
+496 FNFAFPWAYLSV

-520 DTSVDQNRIRS
+520 DTSVDENRIRS

>member
-15 LKKENKSTGIIPVLI
+15 LKRENKSTGILPVLF
-30 VVALISLFSETMR
+30 VVALIALFSETMR
-43 SIPVGAFNANFSNIS
+43 TIPVGAYSDNFLNIS
-58 YKVPKLNSDILE
+58 YKVPKLNSEIFE
-70 KKYVNDSLKF
+70 KKFLKNNNKIK
-80 DYENTEKA
+80 YENTKEQA
-88 IIRKSLKTKDP
+88 VLKVEEITNKDK
-99 FDLDRAIKEKEE
+99 LLKEE
-111 ELIIAKI
+111 EMIVAKI
-118 IASNSIFDEEKL
+118 IDTDFSFNEKR
-130 KIEEVITKVKEA
+130 IEIKETVK
-142 VPEEEKTE
+142 KDT
-150 KNIIDVPKVEETIK
+150 IIDAPKVEETIK
-164 LAADTKAKSIT
+164 LAADTKTKSIT

-275 VVNQI
+275 VVSQI

-302 GIQNNNVNSVSKSRR
+302 GIQNNNVNSVSKTRK
-317 KLSSNALEEFNSAR
+317 KLSSNELDEFASAR
-331 VDRTYTGTLGLT
+331 FDRTYTGTLGLT
-343 AVRTL
+343 AVRAL

-486 DTATY
+486 DVATY

-496 FNFAFPWAYVSL
+496 FNFAFPWAYVSV

-520 DTSVDQNRIRS
+520 DTSIDQNRIRS
-531 DYTNTFDIML
+531 DYTNTFDVML

-588 KSVQLN
+588 KSFHLN

>member
-15 LKKENKSTGIIPVLI
+15 LKKVNKSTGILPVLF
-30 VVALISLFSETMR
+30 VVALIALFSETMR
-43 SIPVGAFNANFSNIS
+43 TIPVGAYTDNFLNIS
-58 YKVPKLNSDILE
+58 YKVPKLNSEVFE
-70 KKYVNDSLKF
+70 KKFLKNNNKIK
-80 DYENTEKA
+80 YKNTKEQA
-88 IIRKSLKTKDP
+88 VLKVEEIPNKDK
-99 FDLDRAIKEKEE
+99 LLEE
-111 ELIIAKI
+111 EMIIAKI
-118 IASNSIFDEEKL
+118 IDTDFSFNEKR
-130 KIEEVITKVKEA
+130 IEIKETVK
-142 VPEEEKTE
+142 KDT
-150 KNIIDVPKVEETIK
+150 IIDAPKVEETIK
-164 LAADTKAKSIT
+164 LAADTKTKSIT

-317 KLSSNALEEFNSAR
+317 KLSSNAMEEFNSAR

-392 SNISFGKVDYDEDAD
+392 SNFSFGKVDYDEDAD

-496 FNFAFPWAYVSL
+496 FNFAFPWAYVSV

-520 DTSVDQNRIRS
+520 DTSVDENRIRS

-579 SDSFSFGIA
+579 SDSFSFGVA
-588 KSVQLN
+588 KSFHLN

>member
-1 MYKKGRKKIKRKKS
+1 MYKKNKHRFKRKKF
-15 LKKENKSTGIIPVLI
+15 LKKDNKSKGIIPVLI
-30 VVALISLFSETMR
+30 IVALISLFSETMR
-43 SIPVGAFNANFSNIS
+43 SIPVGAFSDNFSNIS
-58 YKVPKLNSDILE
+58 YKVPKLNSDVLE
-70 KKYVNDSLKF
+70 KKYINDSLKF
-80 DYENTEKA
+80 DYVTTEKA
-88 IIRKSLKTKDP
+88 NIHKTKDP

-118 IASNSIFDEEKL
+118 IVSNSSFGEEKL
-130 KIEEVITKVKEA
+130 KIKEILTVDKEA
-142 VPEEEKTE
+142 VVIEKEEKTE

-164 LAADTKAKSIT
+164 LAAETKTKSIT

-264 NNEDVTAEDLE
+264 TNEDVTAEDLATVSE
-275 VVNQI
+275 I

-287 GAPKRWYIAADFNLG
+287 GAPKLWYIAANIDLG
-302 GIQNNNVNSVSKSRR
+302 GIQNNNVNSVSKSRQ
-317 KLSSNALEEFNSAR
+317 KLSSNEREAMASAMF
-331 VDRTYTGTLGLT
+331 DRTYTGALGLM

-348 TEKSS
+348 SETSS

-376 SLYLGFDT
+376 SLFLGYDT
-384 MFKNQSLS
+384 IYKNQSLS
-392 SNISFGKVDYDEDAD
+392 PYLSLGKTDYDDDAD
-407 SFSLAAG
+407 SFSIAAG
-414 LSGSFAVDRHSF
+414 ISGSFSVGDRHSF
-426 SYGYSFSDARGNM
+426 GYGYTFSDAKGNQ
-439 NSSDTTAHNTNAIGH
+439 NSSDTTADDTNAIGH
-454 GISLAYGIAIN
+454 GITLSHGLAIN
-465 EIVSSETGLGFSV
+465 EIISAETGLGFSV

-486 DTATY
+486 DVATY

-496 FNFAFPWAYVSL
+496 FNFAFPWAYISV

-520 DTSVDQNRIRS
+520 DTSIDQNRIRS

-541 IKSLGEIFPALDPTN
+541 IKALGEIIPALDPN
-556 SIELTISYEKLFSE
+556 KEISLTISYEKLFSE

-579 SDSFSFGIA
+579 SDSVSIGLS
-588 KSVQLN
+588 KSIHLN

>member
-1 MYKKGRKKIKRKKS
+1 MKKRRKRKV
-15 LKKENKSTGIIPVLI
+15 KKNSSTGVLTI
-30 VVALISLFSETMR
+30 LLVVALISLFSETMR
-43 SIPVGAFNANFSNIS
+43 SIPVGAYSENFSKIS
-58 YKVPKLNSDILE
+58 YKVPKLNSNILE
-70 KKYVNDSLKF
+70 KKYLKNNLKIKNNETMIIEKVKESIIF
-80 DYENTEKA
+80 DE
-88 IIRKSLKTKDP
+88 
-99 FDLDRAIKEKEE
+99 FIKEE
-111 ELIIAKI
+111 ITIAKI
-118 IASNSIFDEEKL
+118 VDNDFSFNEQKVEIKEIIDKKET
-130 KIEEVITKVKEA
+130 TK
-142 VPEEEKTE
+142 TD
-150 KNIIDVPKVEETIK
+150 IIDVPKVEETIK
-164 LAADTKAKSIT
+164 LAAETKTKSIT

-264 NNEDVTAEDLE
+264 NNEDVTAEDLST
-275 VVNQI
+275 VNEI

-287 GAPKRWYIAADFNLG
+287 GAPKLWYIAANIDLG
-302 GIQNNNVNSVSKSRR
+302 GIQNNNVNSVSKTRLKMSSDSREPF
-317 KLSSNALEEFNSAR
+317 ASAM
-331 VDRTYTGTLGLT
+331 VDRTYTGGLGLM

-348 TEKSS
+348 SETSS

-367 ETSDDFQSY
+367 ENSDDFQGY
-376 SLYLGFDT
+376 SLFLGYDT
-384 MFKNQSLS
+384 IYKNQSLS
-392 SNISFGKVDYDEDAD
+392 PYLSLGKTDYDDDAD

-414 LSGSFAVDRHSF
+414 LSGSFSIGDRHSF
-426 SYGYSFSDARGNM
+426 GYGYSFSNAKGNQ
-439 NSSDTTAHNTNAIGH
+439 NSSDTTADDTNAIGH
-454 GISLAYGIAIN
+454 GISLSHGLAIN
-465 EIVSSETGLGFSV
+465 EIVSSEIGLGFSV

-486 DTATY
+486 DVATY
-491 DFSYR
+491 DFNYR
-496 FNFAFPWAYVSL
+496 FNFALPWAYISV

-520 DTSVDQNRIRS
+520 DTSVDSNRIRS
-531 DYTNTFDIML
+531 DYTNTFDIMA
-541 IKSLGEIFPALDPTN
+541 IKALGEIFPALDPN
-556 SIELTISYEKLFSE
+556 KQISLTISYEKLFSE

-579 SDSFSFGIA
+579 SDSISLGIS
-588 KSVQLN
+588 KSIHLN